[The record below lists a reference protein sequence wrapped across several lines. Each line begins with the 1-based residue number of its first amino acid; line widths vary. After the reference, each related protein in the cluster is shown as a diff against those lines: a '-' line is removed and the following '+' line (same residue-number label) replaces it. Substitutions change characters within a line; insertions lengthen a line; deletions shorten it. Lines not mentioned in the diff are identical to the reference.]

1 MCQRLRIAVLFC
13 SIYGT
18 LVLGSLAGDAYK
30 QIMRLAEIAAEPQ
43 ILAQPEFVIENADYR
58 ERIQRCVEVA
68 RQLAEEI
75 SSTQIDIPALD
86 DRGRN
91 RASVV
96 ARLVAVA
103 WSLQCR
109 EDDYTAKL
117 ILNGLNILRL
127 ILSRLPQNA
136 LDEFRVPQT
145 SLNRRR
151 VRLLIVKDLRS
162 SIRAT
167 LDTMIGE
174 LPIPPQ
180 KPAFGDNYDVTA
192 NHSEEIQTQINMAVG
207 LAKDAFP
214 HLDIQVQVP
223 QFIELSRIS
232 RQKLNAKLLEIG
244 LRLKNTGAVLG
255 TKLWKVLEPLGLI
268 VTGRFHGAQSN
279 LNLDLSNED

>member
-1 MCQRLRIAVLFC
+1 MYQRLRKAFFFC
-13 SIYGT
+13 SVYGT
-18 LVLGSLAGDAYK
+18 LVLGSLAGDAYE
-30 QIMRLAEIAAEPQ
+30 QILRLAEIAAEPQ

-109 EDDYTAKL
+109 EDDYTAKV
-117 ILNGLNILRL
+117 IQNGLNVLRL
-127 ILSRLPQNA
+127 ILSQLPQTA
-136 LDEFRVPQT
+136 LQEFRASQSSP
-145 SLNRRR
+145 SRHH
-151 VRLLIVKDLRS
+151 VRFLLVKDLRS
-162 SIRAT
+162 RISAI

-174 LPIPPQ
+174 LPIPRQ
-180 KPAFGDNYDVTA
+180 KSAFGDHYDITA
-192 NHSEEIQTQINMAVG
+192 NHSEEIRTQIDMAVG
-207 LAKDAFP
+207 VAKDAFP

-223 QFIELSRIS
+223 QFIELSRTS
-232 RQKLNAKLLEIG
+232 RQNLNAKLLAIG
-244 LRLKNTGAVLG
+244 SKLKNTGGVLG
-255 TKLWKVLEPLGLI
+255 SKLWYVLEPLGLI
-268 VTGRFHGAQSN
+268 VTGRFHGAKSN
-279 LNLDLSNED
+279 LDASNED